1 MIEPEK
7 RNAIYQ
13 LYKEGLSIRKIS
25 KQLKVSRHTVESIIE
40 QKGCTPQITRKDKIE
55 IDPQLLHRLY
65 NECNG
70 WRERIWEKLS
80 EQEGIKIGYSTLTR
94 RLRELDLDGKRT
106 NRSGQVPDKL
116 GIEMQHDT
124 SPYRI
129 KINGIPR
136 SVIASLLY
144 YRYSKMR
151 YLKFYPSFNRFKMKC
166 FFHEGLTFYGYS
178 AARCIIDN
186 TNLARLRGS
195 GANAVITAEMSQFA
209 KQYGFEFICHE
220 IGHANR
226 KAGNERSFYTVE
238 SNFFPGRRFESL
250 ADLNRQALEWATR
263 RMANRPVSKS
273 DLIPAAAFEFEKA
286 YLIKL
291 PPYIHPPYLVHY
303 RLIDQYGYISFS
315 GNYYWV
321 PDEPGLSGQKVKVL
335 QYCDSIA
342 IYYRQKLLLRYN
354 LPPEGIKNQK
364 FSPPEKTPK
373 HQPWNRKKP
382 TALEEKKLRSLCPEV
397 NQYLDFA
404 FNPCQKVGQ
413 KHRFIRQLYGLY
425 QKLAPPL
432 FLKTIQRA
440 LTYRITNVESL
451 EQMAVQLLKEGNY
464 ANEMTP
470 APVDEDYINR
480 EAYIEGCTSDEPDLC
495 EYDRLLE
502 EESSKDKDED
512 EDEK

>member
-13 LYKEGLSIRKIS
+13 LYKEGLSLRKIS
-25 KQLKVSRHTVESIIE
+25 KQLNVSRNTVLRIIH
-40 QKGCTPQITRKDKIE
+40 QKGCPLQITRQDKIE

-65 NECNG
+65 NECDG
-70 WRERIWEKLS
+70 WRERIWEKLL

-94 RLRELDLDGKRT
+94 LLRELDLDGKRT
-106 NRSGQVPDKL
+106 ERTKRSIQVPDKP
-116 GIEMQHDT
+116 GREMQHDT

-129 KINGIPR
+129 KINGCPR

-178 AARCIIDN
+178 AHCCIIDN

-195 GANAVITAEMSQFA
+195 GANAVMTAEMSQFA
-209 KQYGFEFICHE
+209 RQYGFEFICHE

-321 PDEPGLSGQKVKVL
+321 PDEPGLSRKKVKVL
-335 QYCDSIA
+335 QYSESID
-342 IYYRQKLLLRYN
+342 IYYRQKLLVRYN
-354 LPPEGIKNQK
+354 LPPEGVKNQK
-364 FSPPEKTPK
+364 FSPPGKTPK

-382 TALEEKKLRSLCPEV
+382 SALEEKKLRSLCSEV
-397 NQYLDFA
+397 NRYLDFA
-404 FNPCQKVGQ
+404 FNPTQKVGQ

-425 QKLAPPL
+425 QKLAQPL
-432 FLKTIQRA
+432 FVKTIRRA
-440 LTYRITNVESL
+440 LTYRITNVQSL
-451 EQMAVQLLKEGNY
+451 EQMAAQLLKEGNY
-464 ANEMTP
+464 AMPP
-470 APVDEDYINR
+470 AAVDEDYINR
-480 EAYIEGCTSDEPDLC
+480 ETYIEGCNSDEPDLC

-502 EESSKDKDED
+502 EESSKDE
-512 EDEK
+512 E